1 MKMTTIREAAQKL
14 LSIGEKIA
22 ADKAAGGTPR
32 TEIRAELAA
41 VKAECDA
48 AGYSQDMLK
57 AEVERIR
64 AGQ

>member
-1 MKMTTIREAAQKL
+1 MKMITIREAAQKL
-14 LSIGEKIA
+14 LEIGDKIA

-57 AEVERIR
+57 AEVVAIR
-64 AGQ
+64 SGQ

>member
-1 MKMTTIREAAQKL
+1 MITIREAAQKL
-14 LSIGEKIA
+14 LEVGEKIA
-22 ADKAAGGTPR
+22 ADKEAGGTPR

-41 VKAECDA
+41 IKAECDA

-57 AEVERIR
+57 TEVERIR